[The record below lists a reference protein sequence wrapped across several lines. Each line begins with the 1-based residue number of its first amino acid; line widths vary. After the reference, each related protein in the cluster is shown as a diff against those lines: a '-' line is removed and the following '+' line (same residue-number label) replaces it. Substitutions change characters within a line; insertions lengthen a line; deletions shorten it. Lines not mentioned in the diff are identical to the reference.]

1 MMIRILRIGL
11 LALTL
16 IAVTVACGQPL
27 PEGCSG
33 LVKDPQFTY
42 AETGTAKCY
51 ALSGT
56 VVGVDTTRY
65 AMPSTIVLEVDEGGR
80 RTVDVQ
86 VTPEDAGNRVWQVG
100 DQFDEVVLIAPLS
113 GGLEVVHFYL
123 LEEDRRK

>member
-1 MMIRILRIGL
+1 MMIRILRMGL

-42 AETGTAKCY
+42 AETGTGKCY

-56 VVGVDTTRY
+56 VTRLDTTRY
-65 AMPSTIVLEVDEGGR
+65 AQPTNVVLVVDENGR
-80 RTVDVQ
+80 RTVDVLAR
-86 VTPEDAGNRVWQVG
+86 PEDAGNRIWQVG